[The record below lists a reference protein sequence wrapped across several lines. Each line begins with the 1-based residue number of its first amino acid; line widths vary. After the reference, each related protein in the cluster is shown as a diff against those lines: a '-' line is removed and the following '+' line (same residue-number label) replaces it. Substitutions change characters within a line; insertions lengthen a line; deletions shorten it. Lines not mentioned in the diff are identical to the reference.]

1 MVKLRIE
8 RKNRIATLYFIQGIC
23 IEKRGK
29 IWVADVLLKEVRL
42 RDNTKAVGIKLCA
55 RTIESMKK
63 LIIDLAQL
71 YGRTRWNGEKVLTF
85 ANILRRYKQK
95 HSKKNFGMLRNVK
108 TDEHILMKQ

>member
-1 MVKLRIE
+1 MVELRIE
-8 RKNRIATLYFIQGIC
+8 REKRIAKWYFIQGIC

-42 RDNTKAVGIKLCA
+42 RGNTKSVGIKLCA

-71 YGRTRWNGEKVLTF
+71 YGVHETLCVRIPESEEEGVLWS
-85 ANILRRYKQK
+85 YQ
-95 HSKKNFGMLRNVK
+95 V
-108 TDEHILMKQ
+108 EW

>member
-1 MVKLRIE
+1 MVEVKIR
-8 RKNRIATLYFIQGIC
+8 RKNRIARLYFIQGIC

-29 IWVADVLLKEVRL
+29 IWIADVLLKDVSL

-71 YGRTRWNGEKVLTF
+71 YGVHETLCVRIPESEEEGGLWSYRVEW
-85 ANILRRYKQK
+85 
-95 HSKKNFGMLRNVK
+95 
-108 TDEHILMKQ
+108 

>member
-1 MVKLRIE
+1 MVEVKIR
-8 RKNRIATLYFIQGIC
+8 RKNRIARLYFIQGIC

-29 IWVADVLLKEVRL
+29 IWIADVLLKDVSL

-71 YGRTRWNGEKVLTF
+71 YGVHETLCVRIPESEEEGLLWSYRVEW
-85 ANILRRYKQK
+85 
-95 HSKKNFGMLRNVK
+95 
-108 TDEHILMKQ
+108 

>member
-1 MVKLRIE
+1 MVELRIE
-8 RKNRIATLYFIQGIC
+8 REKRIAKWYFIQGIC

-42 RDNTKAVGIKLCA
+42 RDNAKAVGIKLCA

-71 YGRTRWNGEKVLTF
+71 YGVHETLCVRIPESEEEGLLWSYQVEW
-85 ANILRRYKQK
+85 
-95 HSKKNFGMLRNVK
+95 
-108 TDEHILMKQ
+108 

>member
-1 MVKLRIE
+1 MVELRIE
-8 RKNRIATLYFIQGIC
+8 RKNRLARLYFIQGIC

-29 IWVADVLLKEVRL
+29 IWIADVLLKEVRL

-71 YGRTRWNGEKVLTF
+71 YGVHETLCVRIPESEEEGGLWSYRVEW
-85 ANILRRYKQK
+85 
-95 HSKKNFGMLRNVK
+95 
-108 TDEHILMKQ
+108 

>member
-1 MVKLRIE
+1 MVELRIRR
-8 RKNRIATLYFIQGIC
+8 RKRIVKWYFIQGIC

-71 YGRTRWNGEKVLTF
+71 YGVQETLCVRIPESEEEGLLWSYRVEW
-85 ANILRRYKQK
+85 
-95 HSKKNFGMLRNVK
+95 
-108 TDEHILMKQ
+108 

>member
-1 MVKLRIE
+1 MVELRIE

-63 LIIDLAQL
+63 LTGTQILSTMLQIAQGL
-71 YGRTRWNGEKVLTF
+71 LTTVGNIARQLDIAWN
-85 ANILRRYKQK
+85 
-95 HSKKNFGMLRNVK
+95 KNAVG
-108 TDEHILMKQ
+108 TAIILMLYK

>member
-1 MVKLRIE
+1 MVEVKIR
-8 RKNRIATLYFIQGIC
+8 RKNRIARLYFIQGIC

-29 IWVADVLLKEVRL
+29 IWIADVLLKDVSL

-71 YGRTRWNGEKVLTF
+71 YGVHETLCVRIPESEEEGGLWSSRVEW
-85 ANILRRYKQK
+85 
-95 HSKKNFGMLRNVK
+95 
-108 TDEHILMKQ
+108 

>member
-1 MVKLRIE
+1 MVELRIE
-8 RKNRIATLYFIQGIC
+8 REKRIAKWYFIQGIC

-29 IWVADVLLKEVRL
+29 IWIADVLLKEVRL

-71 YGRTRWNGEKVLTF
+71 YGVQETLCVRISESEEEGLLWSYRVEW
-85 ANILRRYKQK
+85 
-95 HSKKNFGMLRNVK
+95 
-108 TDEHILMKQ
+108 